1 MGRLLAGRHRTHLC
15 LANAV
20 DAMHDL
26 RRLSL
31 DSQIPAPISSPPV
44 VEDPIATRV
53 RVLDNRFVESLHELK
68 GIQSVAHKMKGDLMS
83 TIGPLNDAGSLMRR
97 AHLILT
103 TKEGEDAAPVLS
115 VDDSRKINAGI
126 TSVELDIPPLVGED
140 SGAVEYWKS
149 VVYFNRRFK
158 ELSDMVS
165 DLKVVLSGALDYEHV
180 VHEFVGCSSEQLAK
194 AFQELNDQ
202 VKEFRCLMVLIGESK
217 NEDFKW

>member
-1 MGRLLAGRHRTHLC
+1 MGRWLAGRHRAHLC

-26 RRLSL
+26 HRLSL

-53 RVLDNRFVESLHELK
+53 RFLDNRFVESLHELE

-83 TIGPLNDAGSLMRR
+83 TIGRLNDAGSLMRR

-103 TKEGEDAAPVLS
+103 TKEG
-115 VDDSRKINAGI
+115 DDSRKINAGI
-126 TSVELDIPPLVGED
+126 TFVELDIPPLVGED
-140 SGAVEYWKS
+140 SRAVEYRKS
-149 VVYFNRRFK
+149 MVYFNRRFK

-165 DLKVVLSGALDYEHV
+165 DLKAVLSRALDYEHV
-180 VHEFVGCSSEQLAK
+180 VHEFVSCSSEQLAK
-194 AFQELNDQ
+194 AFQELDNQ
-202 VKEFRCLMVLIGESK
+202 VKEFRRLMVLIGESK